1 MQEVKIKIHGQQQN
15 VQDEAIEVLSVGQM
29 YREGEILFLEY
40 EDVVGEEENG
50 LVEVEKNQIRI
61 SGDMVEVIK
70 KGSSQSHMAFVPE
83 QTTYTYY
90 STPMG
95 ELEVSI
101 HTDSIQREST
111 NDGMSFCI
119 DYQLEMNQTF
129 ISNNIVNIEVEY

>member
-1 MQEVKIKIHGQQQN
+1 MQEVKIKIHGQQD
-15 VQDEAIEVLSVGQM
+15 VQEEAIEVLSVGQM
-29 YREGEILFLEY
+29 YHEGEILFLEY
-40 EDVVGEEENG
+40 DDVVSEEENG

-101 HTDSIQREST
+101 HTDSIRREST
-111 NDGMSFCI
+111 NDGMAFRI

-129 ISNNIVNIEVEY
+129 ISKNIVNIEVEY